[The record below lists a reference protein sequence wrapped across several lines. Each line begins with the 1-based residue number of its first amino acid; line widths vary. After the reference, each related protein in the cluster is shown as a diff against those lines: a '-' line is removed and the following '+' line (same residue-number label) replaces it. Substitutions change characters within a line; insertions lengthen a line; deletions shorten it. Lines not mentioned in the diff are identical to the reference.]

1 MNKTQLLEVLTA
13 FKNGNMSEQQIVDQ
27 ACGRIRDNVAAS
39 KVQRDVARSFRALLI
54 KQHLSENGLILWR
67 QLANSDVSIPMRF
80 FVGH

>member
-27 ACGRIRDNVAAS
+27 ACGRIRDNVAVT
-39 KVQRDVARSFRALLI
+39 KVQRDVVRSFRALLI

-67 QLANSDVSIPMRF
+67 QLANPHVNIPSRF
-80 FVGH
+80 FFSR

>member
-1 MNKTQLLEVLTA
+1 
-13 FKNGNMSEQQIVDQ
+13 MSEQQIVDQ
-27 ACGRIRDNVAAS
+27 ACGRIRDNVAVT
-39 KVQRDVARSFRALLI
+39 KVQRDVVRSFRALLI